1 MEKYPQE
8 DAQLPAE
15 RGPHVSWLRKALNIV
30 GCMLAFPVY
39 WFMTVH
45 CRYPVTLDLVCTI
58 ALAELN
64 RFVNEGRRMAF
75 YSEQS
80 RPRSKMDAEKVD
92 LEKQSSSPSL
102 DCVAAVVGWRE
113 DPTLFTQALESYRA
127 AKHCSFMLVGIDG
140 DEEEDQ
146 DMVRVFEKVYPHQSR
161 TIHIPEPLGTAA
173 EHFMSKM
180 VAMKQQYDEEID
192 EEECHKLA
200 MRHCIQLARITL
212 EQEKINFRGP
222 EGIRQLCIRQK
233 HMHKKGIM
241 FTTYVFSLVIA
252 DILGIEFLWSS
263 DSDTLVLPDSL
274 ERTVN
279 SIAADAKI
287 GGASSG
293 LVVHNESETAITKLS
308 ATVYWGELYL
318 TRSTPA
324 ATATSDCQSG
334 PSTVFRLAALPAI
347 LVPWYL
353 QTIMGKRMIIN
364 EDRHLTTNLL
374 SRGWGVVFAS
384 DVLAAT
390 ETPTTLPRW
399 IMQQIRWARA
409 THMESLLQPKVYLM
423 SHPLLFYGMA
433 KRESGPV
440 IAAIAV
446 LYYFLTSRQLFVVC
460 VFDLAVRMSI
470 STCYNVLRNPQRL
483 SKESLRWVLPGIF
496 FYYIPLPAIHVW
508 SMMTLTADGW
518 GTTMRA
524 AAERTRVSSLR
535 KAWGEL
541 GFMVIWMGV
550 VTGALARWFAT
561 AYDLSPEHRAIS
573 MLLSFSIASCI
584 AWKALIR

>member
-1 MEKYPQE
+1 MEKYPEE
-8 DAQLPAE
+8 DVQLASQ
-15 RGPHVSWLRKALNIV
+15 RGQHVSWLRKVINIL
-30 GCMLAFPVY
+30 GCLMAFPIY
-39 WFMTVH
+39 WIMTVN
-45 CRYPVTLDLVCTI
+45 CRYPVTLDLACTI
-58 ALAELN
+58 MLAELN
-64 RFVNEGRRMAF
+64 RFVNEGRRIGF

-80 RPRSKMDAEKVD
+80 RPRSKMDSEKLD
-92 LEKQSSSPSL
+92 LERQSASPRL

-113 DPTLFTQALESYRA
+113 DPTLFTQALESYKV

-146 DMVRVFEKVYPHQSR
+146 DMVRVFNKVYPRQSR
-161 TIHIPEPLGTAA
+161 TMHIPEPLGTAA
-173 EHFMSKM
+173 EHFMTKM
-180 VAMKQQYDEEID
+180 ASMKKQYGEEVDED
-192 EEECHKLA
+192 ECHDLA
-200 MRHCIQLARITL
+200 MNHCIQLARRTL
-212 EQEKINFRGP
+212 EQEKINFRGVD
-222 EGIRQLCIRQK
+222 GVRQLCIRQK

-252 DILGIEFLWSS
+252 DMLGLEFLWSS

-279 SIAADAKI
+279 AIAADPKI

-293 LVVHNESETAITKLS
+293 LIVHNESETAVTKLS

-334 PSTVFRLAALPAI
+334 PSTVFRLAALPSI

-353 QTIMGKRMIIN
+353 QTVMGKRMIIN

-384 DVLAAT
+384 DVLTAT
-390 ETPTTLPRW
+390 ETPTTLSRW
-399 IMQQIRWARA
+399 IMQQVRWGRA
-409 THMESLLQPKVYLM
+409 THIESLLQPKVYLV

-440 IAAIAV
+440 IGAFAV
-446 LYYFLTSRQLFVVC
+446 LYYFLTSRQLFVIC
-460 VFDLAVRMSI
+460 FFDLAMRMAV
-470 STCYNVLRNPQRL
+470 STTYNILRNPQRL
-483 SKESLRWVLPGIF
+483 TRKSLVWVIPGIF

-524 AAERTRVSSLR
+524 ASERSRASSRR
-535 KAWGEL
+535 KAWWEL
-541 GFMVIWMGV
+541 GFVVVWMGIIA
-550 VTGALARWFAT
+550 GAMARWVAT
-561 AYDLSPEHRAIS
+561 SHDLSPEHRALS
-573 MLLSFSIASCI
+573 MLLSSLLASFS
-584 AWKALIR
+584 AWVVLIK